1 MAKFKIPKAK
11 FKATWP
17 GSSRQAHRYIWPL
30 PPTTN
35 MSMLPPPYPIVAL
48 PSRLN
53 CYSALPVQSPPPTI
67 HYQPPAP
74 SYCHHCNPIVTR
86 GPITIVAGYDPT
98 VTGALLLPLPFGA
111 LQHAHVLHTRARGM
125 WAYWCPRGHAAWH
138 TNFFFFS
145 IKGVNNLSPKL
156 QCLNYFVTK

>member
-17 GSSRQAHRYIWPL
+17 GSSIWPL

-74 SYCHHCNPIVTR
+74 SYYHHCDPIVTT

-98 VTGALLLPLPFGA
+98 VTGALLLPLPRWLSGRCNTPMCCA
-111 LQHAHVLHTRARGM
+111 HGHVARGPTGAHVGM
-125 WAYWCPRGHAAWH
+125 PHD
-138 TNFFFFS
+138 TPIFFIFFY
-145 IKGVNNLSPKL
+145 KRC
-156 QCLNYFVTK
+156 Q